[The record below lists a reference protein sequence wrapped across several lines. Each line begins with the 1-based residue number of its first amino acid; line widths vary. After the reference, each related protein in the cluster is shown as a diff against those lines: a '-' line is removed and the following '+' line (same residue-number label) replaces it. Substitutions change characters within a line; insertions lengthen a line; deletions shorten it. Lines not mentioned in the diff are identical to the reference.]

1 MGQAHLCAVA
11 TWSDSNQ
18 CVVFGLAVTQLFD
31 CKSASLSF
39 CRIPTWCWSG
49 HGMFAQLLLRSL
61 RRRLAHRRKVSNSAV
76 FIMRMAASWRF
87 PTSKALLQAKNAM
100 LLKLKRVGRHSPATL
115 RYYVSRKLERH
126 FQKHTAKLAKTSRSW
141 TDQTERLA
149 GCLSIAKQRGRASQ
163 AKLRSFHP
171 PAPRVHWHREL
182 TQTNVNKQ
190 LATAFNWWL
199 ESLHIWSPRE
209 VPHVL
214 DSRQTAVTDSDS
226 KDPACHVFGR
236 HFLDPFRT
244 CLRCSLAVI
253 CLRGNV
259 ATPFRWTSSCR
270 LPWSSLD
277 AGFSCSFSSLCV
289 QVFGRSLVFEVQVSD

>member
-126 FQKHTAKLAKTSRSW
+126 FQKHTAKLAKTSRFV
-141 TDQTERLA
+141 DRPD
-149 GCLSIAKQRGRASQ
+149 R
-163 AKLRSFHP
+163 
-171 PAPRVHWHREL
+171 APRRLSEHRKATWTCKPGQAEIFSS
-182 TQTNVNKQ
+182 TRHHESTGTASSRKPTSINSWPQ
-190 LATAFNWWL
+190 LSTGGW
-199 ESLHIWSPRE
+199 SRCISGLH
-209 VPHVL
+209 V
-214 DSRQTAVTDSDS
+214 
-226 KDPACHVFGR
+226 K
-236 HFLDPFRT
+236 FRT
-244 CLRCSLAVI
+244 
-253 CLRGNV
+253 
-259 ATPFRWTSSCR
+259 FWTHDR
-270 LPWSSLD
+270 P
-277 AGFSCSFSSLCV
+277 
-289 QVFGRSLVFEVQVSD
+289 R